1 MTGVVRRPAAGG
13 AAAGSRRPAFV
24 TAGSQTGARSLPM
37 GDGRLC
43 RAPVP
48 GGQAMSTTSDPPYS
62 QGALGQWV
70 RRLDIWRHALTSHW
84 RRLDFSQSS
93 LDDLGLSSARS
104 VFYDDSGG
112 PDLATVLKQIPIPP
126 GSVALDYGSGKGG
139 ALITLAEFPFSEVV
153 GVEISPALIDVA
165 VENLRRSRVDNVRVI
180 NCDAAAFQDLDR
192 VTHIYMYHPFR
203 GEVVDAVL
211 SNVQASLARA
221 ARRLTLIY
229 KNPVYHHAIAQSG
242 TFRLQRELHLGRAAA
257 AWGRYHVYVHDPGAS
272 VSGQSSRPSIEGVT
286 GSR

>member
-1 MTGVVRRPAAGG
+1 MAGHAMT
-13 AAAGSRRPAFV
+13 
-24 TAGSQTGARSLPM
+24 
-37 GDGRLC
+37 
-43 RAPVP
+43 
-48 GGQAMSTTSDPPYS
+48 TTSDSPYS

-70 RRLDIWRHALTSHW
+70 RRLDLWRHALTSQW

-93 LDDLGLSSARS
+93 LDDLGLSSERS

-112 PDLATVLKQIPIPP
+112 PDLATILKQISIPP

-139 ALITLAEFPFSEVV
+139 ALITLAGFPFNEVV

-165 VENLRRSRVDNVRVI
+165 AENLRRSRVDNVRLI
-180 NCDAAAFQDLDR
+180 NCDAAAFQELDR

-203 GEVVDAVL
+203 GEVIDAVL

-242 TFRLQRELHLGRAAA
+242 TFRLQRELHVGRAEAP
-257 AWGRYHVYVHDPGAS
+257 WGRFNLYVHEPGA
-272 VSGQSSRPSIEGVT
+272 VLSGQSSRPSV
-286 GSR
+286 